1 MCEHKGGKHHGNVFT
16 LHQEL
21 DKKQRRKPV
30 IKDIGSLIKRC
41 TCQHRV
47 SQSKFHNSH
56 SNENGEKSPG
66 KSKNSGTNMLNN
78 VSHKVA
84 ETKAEAIQTIT
95 SHRAQDTK
103 KCVGYNPWKRASVR
117 LTSHVAVGPSYVSKL
132 AIAACDS
139 GAQVRT
145 LVSEE

>member
-1 MCEHKGGKHHGNVFT
+1 MKQGGQTSWKRFYT
-16 LHQEL
+16 SSRTQPKT
-21 DKKQRRKPV
+21 KKEPV

-41 TCQHRV
+41 TCQHTV
-47 SQSKFHNSH
+47 SQSKFHKSH

-66 KSKNSGTNMLNN
+66 KSKNSGTSMLNN

-84 ETKAEAIQTIT
+84 ETKAEAIQTIIT

-103 KCVGYNPWKRASVR
+103 KCVGYSPRKRASAR
-117 LTSHVAVGPSYVSKL
+117 LTSHVAVGPEYVDKL

-139 GAQVRT
+139 GAQVRKS
-145 LVSEE
+145 LPLR

>member
-1 MCEHKGGKHHGNVFT
+1 M
-16 LHQEL
+16 
-21 DKKQRRKPV
+21 

-103 KCVGYNPWKRASVR
+103 KCVGYSPRKRAGAR

-145 LVSEE
+145 LVSQE

>member
-1 MCEHKGGKHHGNVFT
+1 MI
-16 LHQEL
+16 
-21 DKKQRRKPV
+21 R
-30 IKDIGSLIKRC
+30 DIGSLIKRC
-41 TCQHRV
+41 TCQHKV

-103 KCVGYNPWKRASVR
+103 KCVGYSPRKRAGAR
-117 LTSHVAVGPSYVSKL
+117 LTSHVAVGP
-132 AIAACDS
+132 
-139 GAQVRT
+139 
-145 LVSEE
+145 

>member
-1 MCEHKGGKHHGNVFT
+1 MCETRGGKHHGNVFT

-21 DKKQRRKPV
+21 NQKQRRKPV

-41 TCQHRV
+41 TCQHRG

-56 SNENGEKSPG
+56 SNVNGEKSPG

-95 SHRAQDTK
+95 TSHRAQDTK
-103 KCVGYNPWKRASVR
+103 KCVGYSPRKRAGAR
-117 LTSHVAVGPSYVSKL
+117 LTSHVAVGPSYVDNGEL
-132 AIAACDS
+132 M
-139 GAQVRT
+139 
-145 LVSEE
+145 

>member
-1 MCEHKGGKHHGNVFT
+1 MCETRGGKHDGNV
-16 LHQEL
+16 LHF
-21 DKKQRRKPV
+21 
-30 IKDIGSLIKRC
+30 IKNSTKNKEGNQYIGSLIKRC

-47 SQSKFHNSH
+47 SQSKFYNSH

-66 KSKNSGTNMLNN
+66 KSKNSGTSMLNN

-103 KCVGYNPWKRASVR
+103 KCVGYSPRKRAGAR
-117 LTSHVAVGPSYVSKL
+117 LTSHVAVGP
-132 AIAACDS
+132 
-139 GAQVRT
+139 
-145 LVSEE
+145 

>member
-1 MCEHKGGKHHGNVFT
+1 MKQGGQTSWKRFYTSSRTQPKTKKETSDQGYRFP
-16 LHQEL
+16 
-21 DKKQRRKPV
+21 DKTMR
-30 IKDIGSLIKRC
+30 S
-41 TCQHRV
+41 QHRV
-47 SQSKFHNSH
+47 SQSKLHDSH

-84 ETKAEAIQTIT
+84 DTKAEAIQTIIT

-103 KCVGYNPWKRASVR
+103 KCVGYNPWKRAGAR
-117 LTSHVAVGPSYVSKL
+117 LTSHVAVGPSYQLPKL

-139 GAQVRT
+139 GAQVRS
-145 LVSEE
+145 LPPR

>member
-1 MCEHKGGKHHGNVFT
+1 MKQGGANMMGTFYTSSRTQPKTKKETSDQGYRFP
-16 LHQEL
+16 
-21 DKKQRRKPV
+21 DKTMHLPAQ
-30 IKDIGSLIKRC
+30 
-41 TCQHRV
+41 V
-47 SQSKFHNSH
+47 SQSKFYNSH

-103 KCVGYNPWKRASVR
+103 KCVGYNPRKRASVH
-117 LTSHVAVGPSYVSKL
+117 LTSHVAVGPL
-132 AIAACDS
+132 
-139 GAQVRT
+139 
-145 LVSEE
+145 

>member
-1 MCEHKGGKHHGNVFT
+1 M
-16 LHQEL
+16 
-21 DKKQRRKPV
+21 
-30 IKDIGSLIKRC
+30 IKDMGSLIKRC

-66 KSKNSGTNMLNN
+66 KSKNSGTSMLNN

-84 ETKAEAIQTIT
+84 ETKAEAIQTIIT

-103 KCVGYNPWKRASVR
+103 KCVGYNPWKRAGVR
-117 LTSHVAVGPSYVSKL
+117 LTSHVAVGPEYVDKL

-139 GAQVRT
+139 GAQVRA
-145 LVSEE
+145 LLCR

>member
-1 MCEHKGGKHHGNVFT
+1 
-16 LHQEL
+16 
-21 DKKQRRKPV
+21 
-30 IKDIGSLIKRC
+30 
-41 TCQHRV
+41 
-47 SQSKFHNSH
+47 
-56 SNENGEKSPG
+56 
-66 KSKNSGTNMLNN
+66 MLNN

-84 ETKAEAIQTIT
+84 DTKAEEIQTIT

-103 KCVGYNPWKRASVR
+103 KCVGYNPWKRAGAR

>member
-1 MCEHKGGKHHGNVFT
+1 MCVKRFHHGHVFT
-16 LHQEL
+16 RHQEL
-21 DKKQRRKPV
+21 NQKQRRKPV

-56 SNENGEKSPG
+56 SNENGEQLPG
-66 KSKNSGTNMLNN
+66 TSKNSGTNMLNN

-84 ETKAEAIQTIT
+84 ETKAEVLQRIT
-95 SHRAQDTK
+95 SHRSQDTK
-103 KCVGYNPWKRASVR
+103 QCVGYNPRKRASAR
-117 LTSHVAVGPSYVSKL
+117 LTSHDAVGPSYVSKL